1 MWFLMRRGLGR
12 WRDRAIR
19 EYSVHLFP
27 LLLMT
32 WVVFIL
38 CRLTGIAKKPGRA
51 GKAMIVAA
59 AALFSFVPFSG
70 LSFADYLLSLSPS
83 YSIGSMIFLAVVLS
97 NNLLGRPLLRSKD
110 FLLFSLW
117 NVVLSVC
124 LFASV
129 LGFVGPDLYA
139 LGYGFSFLFICMA
152 LLTIVLV
159 ILRHR
164 LGLIFIA
171 YIAAFDLR
179 LLPSSNFFDYM
190 TDGLL
195 FILSSGVVVYYL
207 SRIILK
213 APARQQ
219 SFRGSTV
226 GRE

>member
-1 MWFLMRRGLGR
+1 
-12 WRDRAIR
+12 
-19 EYSVHLFP
+19 
-27 LLLMT
+27 MT
-32 WVVFIL
+32 WAVSAL
-38 CRLTGIAKKPGRA
+38 CRLTGIAKKPGRT
-51 GKAMIVAA
+51 GKAMTAA
-59 AALFSFVPFSG
+59 AAVLFSFVPFSG

-97 NNLLGRPLLRSKD
+97 NNLLERPLLRSKD

-124 LFASV
+124 LFSSV
-129 LGFVGPDLYA
+129 LGFIGPDLYV
-139 LGYGFSFLFICMA
+139 LGYDFSAFFICMA
-152 LLTIVLV
+152 LLTVFLV
-159 ILRHR
+159 ILRNR
-164 LGLIFIA
+164 LAWIFIA
-171 YIAAFDLR
+171 YMAAYDLR
-179 LLPSSNFFDYM
+179 LLPSPNFFDYM

-207 SRIILK
+207 FRIILK